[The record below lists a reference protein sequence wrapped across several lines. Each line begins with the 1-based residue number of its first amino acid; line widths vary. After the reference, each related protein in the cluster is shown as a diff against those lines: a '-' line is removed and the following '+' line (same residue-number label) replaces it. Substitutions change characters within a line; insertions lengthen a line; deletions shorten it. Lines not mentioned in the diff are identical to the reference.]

1 MYAAGTDVEEAV
13 ATSLSVVGVT
23 SAVGVVT
30 HAHGGRVRR
39 RTGVP
44 SGAAGAHTGGRVGGD
59 VPDLVLAALVTAV
72 RAPTE
77 SSGPSECSRG

>member
-13 ATSLSVVGVT
+13 ATSLSVV
-23 SAVGVVT
+23 
-30 HAHGGRVRR
+30 GGRVRR

-59 VPDLVLAALVTAV
+59 VPDLVLAALMTAV